1 MFPCWGLIGVI
12 ECGYHDSVNVTHHV
26 LSTNHPPLGGSCGT
40 TLPFEFGGGEIVGL
54 FCPSPPLVITF
65 VDLCCVM
72 VGICALS
79 GTCITTCIWVVG
91 INGHTPSSIRCHY
104 IPHGHR

>member
-1 MFPCWGLIGVI
+1 
-12 ECGYHDSVNVTHHV
+12 
-26 LSTNHPPLGGSCGT
+26 
-40 TLPFEFGGGEIVGL
+40 
-54 FCPSPPLVITF
+54 
-65 VDLCCVM
+65 M